1 MISLNSWLFIL
12 MGLDKK
18 KAQQHKW
25 RIPEK
30 KLQTLGLIGGGLGG
44 FLGMYLF
51 NHKSSK
57 LKFKISFF
65 LGVLVMISGSVYSL
79 ISN

>member
-1 MISLNSWLFIL
+1 MITLNSWLFIL

-18 KAQQHKW
+18 KAQQRNW

-30 KLQTLGLIGGGLGG
+30 KLLILGLIGGGLGG
-44 FLGMYLF
+44 FLAMYLF

-65 LGVLVMISGSVYSL
+65 LGVLLMISGSFYFL